1 MDTYEQLKALAAM
14 IADLSVTGVWT
25 ERDVMEA
32 LLSVFTPQELAELG
46 YGDRVTAYLKEYG
59 GDEE

>member
-14 IADLSVTGVWT
+14 IAELSVTGVWT

-32 LLSVFTPQELAELG
+32 LLSVFTPQELEQLG
-46 YGDRVTAYLKEYG
+46 YGDRVNAYLEEYG
-59 GDEE
+59 E

>member
-46 YGDRVTAYLKEYG
+46 YSDRVNAYLEEYG
-59 GDEE
+59 E

>member
-32 LLSVFTPQELAELG
+32 LLSVFTQQELEQLG
-46 YGDRVTAYLKEYG
+46 FGDRVNAYIEEYG
-59 GDEE
+59 E